1 MAQLYRFHGGLPL
14 DGRKG
19 RLPIEPIC
27 LAPLPEL
34 LILPLRMHARGRLAP
49 CVVPG
54 QRVRRFEV
62 LARPEDSGGAC
73 LNAPAAGLIEAI
85 EPRGLP
91 HAPGEVDL
99 AILLRVDGEDPLEVM
114 PFAPIEDWAAR
125 SPAELRARL
134 FEAGVAGLGG
144 AVFPTADK
152 LVQPCDTLILN
163 GAECEPFIACDERLL
178 AERAEDVLRG
188 GLLLRHM
195 LGAQR
200 VLVAIE
206 DSMTPA
212 REALVAALDLV
223 NAGALELV
231 EVPTRY
237 PQGGERQL
245 IEVLT
250 GGQVP
255 LGGLPQDLGI
265 VVHNVGTAAAAW
277 RAVVHG
283 EALVERIVSVTGP
296 GVVEPA
302 NWRVALGTPI
312 AELIAAS
319 GGYMDCAQ
327 RLVMGGGMM
336 GVSLPDD
343 GFPIVKASTCV
354 LVLDAASARP
364 VEDALPCIRCGDCA
378 AVCPPRLL
386 PQLLDESLRSDDI
399 EDAAQLG
406 LEACIECGLCDL
418 ACPSHIP
425 LVQGFR
431 AGKTRLKLARRKTL
445 EAQQARERYE
455 ARAERLEREKEELAT
470 RRAEAGKQAAS
481 RAAIATA
488 IAKAKARSATKPA
501 EPAREDESP

>member
-1 MAQLYRFHGGLPL
+1 MQLYRFHGGLPL

-19 RLPIEPIC
+19 RLPFEPIRQ
-27 LAPLPEL
+27 APLAEL
-34 LILPLRMHARGRLAP
+34 LTLPLRMHARGRLVP
-49 CVVPG
+49 CVRPG

-62 LARPEDSGGAC
+62 LARPEDNGGAC
-73 LNAPAAGLIEAI
+73 LNAPTAGRIEAI

-91 HAPGEVDL
+91 HAPNEVDL
-99 AILLRVDGEDPLEVM
+99 AILLRVDAQDPFDAL
-114 PFAPIEDWAAR
+114 PFSPLNDWR
-125 SPAELRARL
+125 RYTPEKLRARL
-134 FEAGVAGLGG
+134 VEAGVAGLGG

-152 LVQPCDTLILN
+152 LAQPCDTLILN

-178 AERAEDVLRG
+178 VERAEDVLRG
-188 GLLLRHM
+188 GLLLQHL

-200 VLVAIE
+200 VLLAIE
-206 DSMTPA
+206 DHMTPA
-212 REALVAALDLV
+212 REALRAAMATVD
-223 NAGALELV
+223 AAAFGLV

-245 IEVLT
+245 IQALT
-250 GGQVP
+250 GREVPGQ
-255 LGGLPQDLGI
+255 GLPQDLGI

-277 RAVVHG
+277 RAVAHG
-283 EALVERIVSVTGP
+283 EALVERVVSVTGP
-296 GVVEPA
+296 GVVEA
-302 NWRVALGTPI
+302 VNWRVALGTPI
-312 AELIAAS
+312 ADLIAAS
-319 GGYMDCAQ
+319 GGYTERAQ

-354 LVLDAASARP
+354 LVLDAAQARP
-364 VEDALPCIRCGDCA
+364 AAPPMPCIRCGDCA

-386 PQLLDESLRSDDI
+386 PQLLHETLRSNES
-399 EDAAQLG
+399 EDLAGLG
-406 LEACIECGLCDL
+406 IEACIECGLCDL

-431 AGKTRLKLARRKTL
+431 EGKTRLRLARRKTQ

-455 ARAERLEREKEELAT
+455 ARAQRLEREKEALAV

-481 RAAIATA
+481 RAAIALA
-488 IAKAKARSATKPA
+488 IAKAKARSSGRPA
-501 EPAREDESP
+501 DSTHEDGVP